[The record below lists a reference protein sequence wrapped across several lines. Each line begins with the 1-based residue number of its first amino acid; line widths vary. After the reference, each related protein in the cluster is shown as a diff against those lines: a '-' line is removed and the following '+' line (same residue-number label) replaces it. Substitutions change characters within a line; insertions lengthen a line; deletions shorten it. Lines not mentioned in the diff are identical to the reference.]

1 MNKIL
6 KLNIL
11 NFFKQNIANENEDQ
25 IKVQNVVDD
34 LMDLCI
40 NLYVYVLKK
49 LLFNEVKRM
58 ESTDQLN
65 QLLIVKINLYFQ
77 LFNYWLKYTNKNNE
91 IFHFV

>member
-77 LFNYWLKYTNKNNE
+77 LFNYTNKNNE